1 MTRSKLILIA
11 LALACVV
18 LTIVNASWLAG
29 KPAGQ
34 LVLIAHRGVIQPT
47 DKAAAAG
54 GCDAIHVVAR
64 RQSNMIENSIGSMQN
79 ALRDG
84 AGGLML
90 DVQASADGRAMIFR
104 DRNLECRTSG
114 TGALARR
121 DLAYLQSLDIGH
133 GYSADGGRTFPLRGI
148 GVGGMPT
155 AEDVLQAFPRT
166 ILIFDLADA
175 RAADAIVAAF
185 ARAGVAIGATHGFA
199 GPPAALAR
207 LRQLSQAGWTADPA
221 ASEACLSGY
230 RLSGWLGI
238 LPENCRGATLI
249 LPRHGGWTL
258 WGWPYRFHARMT
270 AAGARMLVTGD
281 TPEGG
286 PLTGL
291 TEPEQLGE
299 VPHDFTGLL
308 LIEDMRNVGRALVR

>member
-1 MTRSKLILIA
+1 MTRSKLSLIA
-11 LALACVV
+11 LAFACVV
-18 LTIVNASWLAG
+18 LTLLNASWLAG
-29 KPAGQ
+29 RPEGR
-34 LVLIAHRGVIQPT
+34 LVLIAHRGVVQPT
-47 DKAAAAG
+47 DPAAAAD
-54 GCDAIHVVAR
+54 GCDARHVVAGR
-64 RQSNMIENSIGSMQN
+64 SSNLIENSVGSMQN
-79 ALRDG
+79 AIYHG

-104 DRNLECRTSG
+104 DRSLECRTNG
-114 TGALARR
+114 TGPLARR
-121 DLAYLQSLDIGH
+121 DIAYLQSLDIGH

-155 AEDVLQAFPRT
+155 AEDVLQAFPRNV
-166 ILIFDLADA
+166 LIFDLADA

-185 ARAGVAIGATHGFA
+185 ARNSVPIGANHGFA

-207 LRQLSQAGWTADPA
+207 LRRLTQAGWTVDPQ
-221 ASEACLSGY
+221 ASDACLSGY
-230 RLSGWLGI
+230 RLGGWLGI
-238 LPENCRGATLI
+238 VPGNCGGTTLI

-299 VPHDFTGLL
+299 VPHDYTGLL

>member
-1 MTRSKLILIA
+1 MTRSKYLLIA

-18 LTIVNASWLAG
+18 LTIMNASWLAG

-34 LVLIAHRGVIQPT
+34 LVLIAHRGVVQPT
-47 DKAAAAG
+47 DMTAAAG
-54 GCDAIHVVAR
+54 GCDARHVPAGR
-64 RQSNMIENSIGSMQN
+64 STNLIENSLAAMRN
-79 ALRDG
+79 AVSLG

-104 DRNLECRTSG
+104 DRNLECRTNG

-121 DLAYLQSLDIGH
+121 DFAYLQTLDIGH
-133 GYSADGGRTFPLRGI
+133 GYSADGGRTFHVRGFAF
-148 GVGGMPT
+148 GGMP
-155 AEDVLQAFPRT
+155 AVEDVLQAFPREV
-166 ILIFDLADA
+166 LIFDLADA
-175 RAADAIVAAF
+175 RAADAAVAAF
-185 ARAGVAIGATHGFA
+185 ARVGVRIGANHGFT

-207 LRQLSQAGWTADPA
+207 LRQRTGAGWTADPQ

-230 RLSGWLGI
+230 RLTGWLGI
-238 LPENCRGATLI
+238 VPENCRGATLL
-249 LPRHGGWTL
+249 LPREGGWTL

-270 AAGARMLVTGD
+270 GAGARMLVTGD
-281 TPEGG
+281 MEEGG

-291 TEPEQLGE
+291 TDPRQLGD
-299 VPHDFTGLL
+299 VPHDYTGLL